1 MSDHET
7 GAAEASPVDEEAL
20 AEAYNRALA
29 LEKAGDLDAA
39 AEAYREV
46 LALDP
51 ADHGGAAVRLASM
64 GRGETPTRASE
75 AYVATL
81 FDQHAGE
88 FESILVDQ
96 LGYDVPALV
105 RQALEEIAPG
115 PYERMLD
122 LGCGT
127 GLAGEVLRDMAAHI
141 TGLDLSETMIEVTD
155 EKELYDALYVGDA
168 VDFLQHADVEPFDLI
183 TATDVLPY
191 LGELEAFFEGA
202 AELAT
207 EGAVLAFSSETLPDE
222 TLAGRPFMVGPHQ
235 RFAHAQAYLGKMLA
249 DHGFSGL
256 AIGDIVVRHEMGK
269 PVPGHLVIARKQ
281 KAD

>member
-1 MSDHET
+1 M
-7 GAAEASPVDEEAL
+7 DEEAL

-29 LEKAGDLDAA
+29 LEKAGDLGAA
-39 AEAYREV
+39 ATAYREV

-81 FDQHAGE
+81 FDQHAGA

-96 LGYDVPALV
+96 LGYDVPALT
-105 RQALEEIAPG
+105 RKALEEVAPG
-115 PYERMLD
+115 PYGRMLD

-127 GLAGEVLRDMAAHI
+127 GLAGEVLRDIADHI
-141 TGLDLSETMIEVTD
+141 TGVDLSEMMIEVTD
-155 EKELYDALYVGDA
+155 EKEVYDALYVGDA
-168 VDFLQHADVEPFDLI
+168 VDFLHHADVDPFDLI

-191 LGELEAFFEGA
+191 LGDLEAFFAGA
-202 AELAT
+202 AELSV
-207 EGAVLAFSSETLPDE
+207 EGAVLAFSSETLPDDV
-222 TLAGRPFMVGPHQ
+222 LSGRAFMVGPHQ
-235 RFAHAQAYLGKMLA
+235 RFAHSEAYLADMLSK
-249 DHGFSGL
+249 HGFVGL

-269 PVPGHLVIARKQ
+269 PVPGHLVVARRKPV
-281 KAD
+281 A

>member
-1 MSDHET
+1 MSDPASEN
-7 GAAEASPVDEEAL
+7 AAANAVDEEAL

-29 LEKAGDLDAA
+29 LEKAGDFDAA

-64 GRGETPTRASE
+64 GRGETPSRASE

-81 FDQHAGE
+81 FDQHAGA

-96 LGYDVPALV
+96 LGYDVPALT
-105 RQALEEIAPG
+105 RRALDEVAPG
-115 PYERMLD
+115 PFRRMLD

-127 GLAGEVLRDMAAHI
+127 GLAGEVLRDIADHI
-141 TGLDLSETMIEVTD
+141 TGVDLSETMIEVTD

-168 VDFLQHADVEPFDLI
+168 VDFLHHADVEPFDLI

-191 LGELEAFFEGA
+191 LGDLEAFFAGA

-207 EGAVLAFSSETLPDE
+207 DGAVLAFSSETLPDE
-222 TLAGRPFMVGPHQ
+222 VLAGRAFMVGPHQ
-235 RFAHAQAYLGKMLA
+235 RFAHSESYLAEMLA
-249 DHGFSGL
+249 GHGFTGL
-256 AIGDIVVRHEMGK
+256 AIAYIVVRHEMGK
-269 PVPGHLVIARKQ
+269 PVPGHLVVARRKP
-281 KAD
+281 AD